1 MLEASS
7 VLDRS
12 SRRPKSNEAGS
23 NLKVWQ
29 LFEAGENFF
38 ELIQHEATFQGR
50 CLLEEIRYLFFS
62 LIYRSEEIEE
72 VERKKTDHFVQ

>member
-29 LFEAGENFF
+29 LFEAGEKFF
-38 ELIQHEATFQGR
+38 ELIQHEATIRGR
-50 CLLEEIRYLFFS
+50 CLLEEIQYLFFG
-62 LIYRSEEIEE
+62 LIYRSEERE